1 VGGTHLRRRLI
12 GARLKEL
19 NAEMC
24 ADCTQGGWGLTSW
37 SRIMT
42 RRLTIVVAAILA
54 SSMAA
59 SHAEEKARQLSCSGS
74 KTALTSLAQAPVTI
88 QLTFVSPRKI
98 TINLGNGDINSPVI
112 SDNDIQL
119 KFQTDDFVGELFHNT
134 NNLFLIYE
142 SGDLAKLAC
151 KSGRK

>member
-1 VGGTHLRRRLI
+1 
-12 GARLKEL
+12 
-19 NAEMC
+19 
-24 ADCTQGGWGLTSW
+24 
-37 SRIMT
+37 MT
-42 RRLTIVVAAILA
+42 RRLTIVVAAIMA

-59 SHAEEKARQLSCSGS
+59 SHAEEKARQISCSGS
-74 KTALTSLAQAPVTI
+74 ITALTAPAQAPVTI

-119 KFQTDDFVGELFHNT
+119 KFQTDDFVGEFFHNT